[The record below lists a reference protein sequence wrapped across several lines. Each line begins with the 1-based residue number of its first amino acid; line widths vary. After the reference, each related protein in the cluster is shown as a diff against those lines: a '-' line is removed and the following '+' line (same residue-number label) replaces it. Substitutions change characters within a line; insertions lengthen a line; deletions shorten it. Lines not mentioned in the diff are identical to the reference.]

1 VEDEKQIVRDVC
13 DQITGLLSLPRSI
26 QVKVIEWKKDVIPLI
41 TGEGAQS
48 VIDKQIAEYEY
59 DIYVGILWSRFGDKK
74 SDGLTP
80 TEGEFEDAFKRK
92 KETGSPVIKVYFKS
106 EKSFPLNSYE
116 EEQICEVIKF
126 KKKIRDR
133 DIGLYDEFEDKEDFR
148 KKILQSL
155 LYVIEHFVPLTSG
168 KSGIAKQ
175 KYSEPPGYLQRNVI
189 LGEKYTPGTLFL
201 RNELSQDILSV
212 VKQRN
217 RIVLLSDAGVGKTIE
232 LQRIAWHYSN
242 DDSPFYPLLLPLN
255 KYVNQNISELLPPNW
270 SSIPD
275 SQLLIILDGLDEIE
289 SKNKNDAIRQIEFF
303 SEQHPN
309 SHIIVSCRTN
319 FYKSESKQ
327 SSSTL
332 SGFSSYVLLDLDSA
346 EIEKYVE
353 VRLGKHAKAFNET
366 VIKNQLQ
373 DLLRIPF
380 YLTRLVDIF
389 ENNGTL
395 PESKAEIFEQLL
407 IARMQLDVEHFRT
420 TIELHDK
427 QKAIIGTLE
436 RVALA
441 METLGR
447 NYITD
452 DEFAQFEADES
463 LRTLLKYCTAWKKQK
478 GETVTWQFEH
488 NNFQEYLAAR
498 ILSRQ
503 SLEVIQ
509 DFISFKPDYQKIIP
523 SWINTLSFLVSIS
536 NNSDLIRWIIKSE
549 PEIAVKFEPDKIE
562 VTDRIRIFKEVFN
575 NYKEKQIWIDRD
587 KFSYME
593 LARFGRSDEVF
604 DFLLTQAE
612 NAAHYTTLSNAIEL
626 LSELKIPY
634 SRRDRTCQLLMKCA
648 LDKDKGGG
656 IQNRALMALADLRLN
671 SREVVDQILDVLRS
685 SDNDWVRYGLYYFLL
700 NSDYLDENIEE
711 FLEGIKYVRLQPSR
725 TGRETRI
732 GDEHWHLKIGLERAK
747 SPDAIKKIFNYFK
760 ENYRD
765 LDDAFLEKSISIFA
779 EKAAVAYSEDNKLF
793 ESVLELLAILIT
805 EHMEEQG
812 KQLIRFFD
820 ITRTRFE
827 AFQKVFS
834 QKSGNNYYLI
844 ILATLA
850 DEKSIELFAQEY
862 EKQNVTESDV
872 WTFQNYL
879 SWENPDLYLP
889 FNKLINE
896 KSSNK
901 FVLPPRRD
909 FDKEKKQRR
918 QSDIDLLFD
927 KKGFLD
933 QIKLIFDTEQ
943 KDTFTSREL
952 SGIETHRWDNPYF
965 SDLAIHT
972 LRELARD
979 QTRSFEIVSQIVN
992 SWDWDLFCISKL
1004 YEYLTT
1010 YKEIVILEEQ
1020 RVWIASWCHTSI
1032 NKVNF
1037 KTALVTGPNDQS
1049 STSWIAIYIWY
1060 FVRLL
1065 NLTYPIDVL
1074 LDMLSFDWVEGHKMH
1089 GIAYLEA

>member
-1 VEDEKQIVRDVC
+1 MQE
-13 DQITGLLSLPRSI
+13 
-26 QVKVIEWKKDVIPLI
+26 
-41 TGEGAQS
+41 
-48 VIDKQIAEYEY
+48 
-59 DIYVGILWSRFGDKK
+59 
-74 SDGLTP
+74 
-80 TEGEFEDAFKRK
+80 
-92 KETGSPVIKVYFKS
+92 
-106 EKSFPLNSYE
+106 
-116 EEQICEVIKF
+116 
-126 KKKIRDR
+126 
-133 DIGLYDEFEDKEDFR
+133 
-148 KKILQSL
+148 
-155 LYVIEHFVPLTSG
+155 
-168 KSGIAKQ
+168 
-175 KYSEPPGYLQRNVI
+175 
-189 LGEKYTPGTLFL
+189 
-201 RNELSQDILSV
+201 
-212 VKQRN
+212 
-217 RIVLLSDAGVGKTIE
+217 
-232 LQRIAWHYSN
+232 
-242 DDSPFYPLLLPLN
+242 
-255 KYVNQNISELLPPNW
+255 
-270 SSIPD
+270 
-275 SQLLIILDGLDEIE
+275 
-289 SKNKNDAIRQIEFF
+289 
-303 SEQHPN
+303 
-309 SHIIVSCRTN
+309 
-319 FYKSESKQ
+319 
-327 SSSTL
+327 
-332 SGFSSYVLLDLDSA
+332 
-346 EIEKYVE
+346 
-353 VRLGKHAKAFNET
+353 AFNET

-380 YLTRLVDIF
+380 YLTRLIEIF
-389 ENNGTL
+389 ENSGTL
-395 PESKAEIFEQLL
+395 PKSKAEIFEQLL
-407 IARMQLDVEHFRT
+407 FARMQLDVEHFRT
-420 TIELHDK
+420 TVELHDK
-427 QKAIIGTLE
+427 QKAIIRTLE
-436 RVALA
+436 RIALG

-452 DEFAQFEADES
+452 EEFTQFEANES
-463 LRTLLKYCTAWKKQK
+463 LRTLLKYCTAWKKQE

-509 DFISFKPDYQKIIP
+509 DFISFKPDYKKIIP
-523 SWINTLSFLVSIS
+523 SWVNTLSFLVSIS
-536 NNSDLIRWIIKSE
+536 NNSDLFRWIIESE

-562 VTDRIRIFKEVFN
+562 VTDRVRIFKEIFN
-575 NYKEKQIWIDRD
+575 NYKGKQIWIDRD
-587 KFSYME
+587 KFSYTE
-593 LARFGRSDEVF
+593 LVRFGQSDEVI
-604 DFLLTQAE
+604 DFLLTEAE
-612 NAAHYTTLSNAIEL
+612 NAEHYTTLSNAIEL
-626 LSELKIPY
+626 LSESKIPY
-634 SRRDRTCQLLMKCA
+634 NQRDRTCQLLMKCA

-656 IQNRALMALADLRLN
+656 IQNRALMALADLKLN
-671 SREVVDQILDVLRS
+671 SREVVDQILSILRS
-685 SDNDWVRYGLYYFLL
+685 SDDDWVRYGLYYFLL
-700 NSDYLDENIEE
+700 NSDYLDENIDV

-725 TGRETRI
+725 TTKETRI
-732 GDEHWHLKIGLERAK
+732 GDEHWYLKIGLESAR
-747 SPDAIKKIFNYFK
+747 SPDAIRKIFNYFK
-760 ENYRD
+760 TNSRD
-765 LDDAFLEKSISIFA
+765 LDDVFLKKSISIFA
-779 EKAAVAYSEDNKLF
+779 EKAAVAYSEDHKLF

-820 ITRTRFE
+820 KTRTRFE

-834 QKSGNNYYLI
+834 QKISNNYYLI
-844 ILATLA
+844 TLATLA

-972 LRELARD
+972 LRELVRD

-1010 YKEIVILEEQ
+1010 YEEIVILEER

-1037 KTALVTGPNDQS
+1037 KTALVTGPNNQS
-1049 STSWIAIYIWY
+1049 STSWIAVYIWY
-1060 FVRLL
+1060 FLRRL
-1065 NLTYPIDVL
+1065 NLTYPKDVL
-1074 LDMLSFDWVEGHKMH
+1074 LDMLSFDWVEGHKML
-1089 GIAYLEA
+1089 GIAYLEELLDESDITTRILKNLREGIQNNDVLKNHIDYCKRHNIKEVVPVVLDEIPNPERRVEVREIALETFCELSGNMFELEQILPKIEDDFKWSVVEQLIKRNSKYPQTFLLDILANGNEEEKLKAAAYLIQIQDLEGLKYYVEWTKKHKQFTERSFGTSPLLSLRTLESVPFLIELLKISYQEDFVQDDFHRLDRLVLDTLAVMALQSDKHYVEIKKVIENFIDQYRLVIKNVNFLYVFLEKLEQRYYISKSEKLSISDVIKKLENI